1 MEKKK
6 KTATDIL
13 NFIKSLNCILNASI
27 SYIMLLT
34 IFVKVA
40 SAKRSFSKLKLSKSY
55 LRSTISQERVNEFV
69 ILAIEQDLLENI
81 EYLS

>member
-1 MEKKK
+1 
-6 KTATDIL
+6 
-13 NFIKSLNCILNASI
+13 
-27 SYIMLLT
+27 MLLT
-34 IFVKVA
+34 IPVKVA

-69 ILAIEQDLLENI
+69 ILSIEQDLLENI